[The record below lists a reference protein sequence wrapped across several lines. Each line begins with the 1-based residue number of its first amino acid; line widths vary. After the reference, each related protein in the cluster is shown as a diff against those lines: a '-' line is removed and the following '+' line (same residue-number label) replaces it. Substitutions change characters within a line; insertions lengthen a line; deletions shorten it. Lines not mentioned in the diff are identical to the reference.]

1 MFTGNEARTMK
12 RARVDFTR
20 SGWKQFMRINRGLGV
35 KFIRA
40 FVLKYELA
48 VYLGEHEHNGAA
60 LDEGCQ
66 ELRYEDGVYLLL
78 KKMQGVWYITDVFL
92 VETAAA
98 YEPIFFWQRIRRGAS
113 FLLAHVLIGWRQIS
127 RKAVFA

>member
-1 MFTGNEARTMK
+1 MFTGNEGRNVK
-12 RARVDFTR
+12 WARVDFTR
-20 SGWKQFMRINRGLGV
+20 SGWKQFMRINRSLGA

-48 VYLGEHEHNGAA
+48 EYLGEHECSGVA

-66 ELRYEDGVYLLL
+66 EVRYEDGVYLLL

-92 VETAAA
+92 AETAAA
-98 YEPIFFWQRIRRGAS
+98 YEPIFFWQRIKRGAS
-113 FLLAHVLIGWRQIS
+113 FLLAHVLIGWRQLS

>member
-1 MFTGNEARTMK
+1 MFTGNEGRNVK

-20 SGWKQFMRINRGLGV
+20 SGWKQFMRINRSLGA

-48 VYLGEHEHNGAA
+48 VYLGEHECSGVT
-60 LDEGCQ
+60 LDEVCR
-66 ELRYEDGVYLLL
+66 EVRYDDGIYLLL

-92 VETAAA
+92 AETAAA
-98 YEPIFFWQRIRRGAS
+98 YEPIFCWQRIRRGAS
-113 FLLAHVLIGWRQIS
+113 FLLAHGLIGWRQIS

>member
-12 RARVDFTR
+12 RAQVDFTR
-20 SGWKQFMRINRGLGV
+20 FGWKQFMRINRSLGV

-48 VYLGEHEHNGAA
+48 VYLGEHEGSGVA

-66 ELRYEDGVYLLL
+66 EVRYEDGVYLLL

-92 VETAAA
+92 AETAAA
-98 YEPIFFWQRIRRGAS
+98 YEPIFFWQRIRCGAS
-113 FLLAHVLIGWRQIS
+113 FLLAHVLIGWRQIN
-127 RKAVFA
+127 RKAVLT